1 MEQNYYWWCPM
12 KSVTL
17 RILPTVEAIRDQAIL
32 EENGIR
38 AAVVPHYKAPSFY
51 VGDNQLS
58 ELIVMDGELEK
69 ARQILGLPDEEVE
82 EE

>member
-1 MEQNYYWWCPM
+1 M

-17 RILPTVEAIRDQAIL
+17 TILPTVEAIRDQAIL

-38 AAVVPHYKAPSFY
+38 AVVVPHYKAPSFY

-58 ELIVMDGELEK
+58 ELIVLENELDK
-69 ARQILGLPDEEVE
+69 AREILGLPE
-82 EE
+82 EEPEE

>member
-1 MEQNYYWWCPM
+1 M

-17 RILPTVEAIRDQAIL
+17 TILPTVEAIRDQAIL

-38 AAVVPHYKAPSFY
+38 AVVVPHYKAPSFY

-58 ELIVMDGELEK
+58 ELIVMDEKLEK
-69 ARQILGLPDEEVE
+69 ARQILGLPE
-82 EE
+82 EEED